1 MKKEQIFE
9 KYIMEAA
16 QTPRMQGS
24 PPLNAWTA
32 TSGRMK
38 IFDGI
43 YKDADIQSLTR
54 PLKISIPH
62 TDSHEDWDGMLV
74 RSFIQTQLRMRGIN
88 CRPSGRTVID
98 YNRKGKRPHFLPTQR
113 NHGFP
118 NPKFS
123 VLSSVYGRTKKGKKP
138 RFDSFLYSKDG
149 LNWIEKC
156 TNGKEFKD
164 DVMEKEE
171 WPSSKAVRMAIGLQC
186 FTEYSWTIEFQFENK
201 SAPVL
206 FPVTKGIAYS
216 MARIS
221 DLTDSEKRRR
231 VIHFV
236 SEHKRSTGEREEGSS
251 VMKHLRGELV
261 YLWQGCRM
269 QISPPVNDM
278 YSFDR
283 DTEKIK
289 SVRKKMGISS
299 TANI

>member
-16 QTPRMQGS
+16 QTPRMQGA
-24 PPLNAWTA
+24 PALNAWTG
-32 TSGRMK
+32 SSKRMN

-43 YKDADIQSLTR
+43 YTDSDIQSLTR
-54 PLKISIPH
+54 PLKISIPRTETH
-62 TDSHEDWDGMLV
+62 DDWDGMLV
-74 RSFIQTQLRMRGIN
+74 RSFIQTRLRMRGIN
-88 CRPSGRTVID
+88 CKPSGRTVID
-98 YNRKGKRPHFLPTQR
+98 YNKKGKRPYFLPTQR

-123 VLSSVYGRTKKGKKP
+123 VLSSIYGKTKKGKKP

-149 LNWIEKC
+149 LNWIEKHS
-156 TNGKEFKD
+156 NGKKFENY
-164 DVMEKEE
+164 VIGKEE
-171 WPSSKAVRMAIGLQC
+171 LQSSKVVNIAIGLQC

-236 SEHKRSTGEREEGSS
+236 SEHKRSIGEQEEGSS